1 MARNVREFVKLDRLE
16 PTTEV
21 GHPKEK
27 DAILAAD
34 LHPEVFAA
42 LKLLPTLLKAVRVGG
57 NTMLAIAGDAA
68 GSGDKPEW
76 NEGGKY
82 HEAFCALKDAH
93 EAAKKEGF

>member
-34 LHPEVFAA
+34 LHPEAFAA
-42 LKLLPTLLKAVRVGG
+42 LKLVPTLLKAVRLGAATLCTIAEG
-57 NTMLAIAGDAA
+57 AGDV
-68 GSGDKPEW
+68 PEW
-76 NEGGKY
+76 NEKGQY
-82 HEAFCALKDAH
+82 YEATQALKDAH